1 MPTHSRS
8 NARLAALR
16 VMAKMAQVDGHIHR
30 RERDFLMEMLPQDAR
45 EEELQELLDSVETA
59 DLAGLT
65 QHVDRYEDRFLIAYR
80 AFTMAHVDKH
90 YDKAERRT
98 FDRLIQLLE
107 ILPED
112 RRLIEST
119 QQPEAAVATPNE
131 RLRELFSKSS
141 FAPPV
146 G

>member
-1 MPTHSRS
+1 
-8 NARLAALR
+8 
-16 VMAKMAQVDGHIHR
+16 MAKMAQVDGHIHR
-30 RERDFLMEMLPQDAR
+30 RERDFLLEMLPQPAR
-45 EEELQELLDSVETA
+45 DEELQELLDSVETA
-59 DLAGLT
+59 DLSALV
-65 QHVDRYEDRFLIAYR
+65 QHVQRYEDRFLIAYR

-119 QQPEAAVATPNE
+119 QQPETAVRGPNQ
-131 RLRELFSKSS
+131 RLSELFSKSS
-141 FAPPV
+141 FAPTE
-146 G
+146 